1 VKVNSR
7 LGELML
13 LTLLILTGVLLLSV
27 FWEFYLE
34 DILVPQIYEYYHP
47 EPLYERVE
55 FILTAVIFA
64 TIALIIPAIV
74 ALRNIK
80 DADQARAALSS
91 AYDELE
97 QRVQHRTREL
107 VEVNRKLESAV
118 ADRLQSEAALRKS
131 EKELR
136 LLSAHLL
143 TAQENER
150 RRVARDIHDNVSQ
163 TLVAM
168 KFRIEQ
174 ALNESG
180 DKPANPSELSS
191 LIVPVVQGTIEAVR
205 NIYMR
210 LRPSMLDDLGLSATL
225 TWLRRDFQDT
235 HPDID
240 TRIDVAVEDGE
251 IADNQKIVIYRVVQE
266 ALDNVVRHSRAD
278 RARISLK
285 RNNNHVE
292 LTVQDNGTGFRLEE
306 VMSVDDSLRGMGLTG
321 MRERIELIGGTFA
334 ISSEAG
340 EGTRIHASLPLQQ
353 HQAA

>member
-1 VKVNSR
+1 
-7 LGELML
+7 M
-13 LTLLILTGVLLLSV
+13 LLILTGVLLLSL

-34 DILVPQIYEYYHP
+34 DLVVPHIYQYYHP

-55 FILTAVIFA
+55 FIITAMGFS
-64 TIALIIPAIV
+64 TLALVIPAAV

-80 DADQARAALSS
+80 AADQAREALSS
-91 AYDELE
+91 AYDDLE

-107 VEVNRKLESAV
+107 VDVNRKLESAI
-118 ADRLQSEAALRKS
+118 ADRLQSEEALRKS

-136 LLSAHLL
+136 LLSSQLL

-150 RRVARDIHDNVSQ
+150 RRVALDIHDNVSQ

-168 KFRIEQ
+168 KFRIEH
-174 ALNESG
+174 ALNESV
-180 DKPANPSELSS
+180 DNKSTPSELSR
-191 LIVPVVQGTIEAVR
+191 LVVPAVQETIEAVR

-210 LRPSMLDDLGLSATL
+210 LRPSMLDDLGLAATL

-240 TRIDVAVEDGE
+240 TRIDVAVTDSE
-251 IADNQKIVIYRVVQE
+251 ITDNQKIVIYRVVQE
-266 ALDNVVRHSRAD
+266 ALENVARHSKAD
-278 RARISLK
+278 QVRVSLD
-285 RNNNHVE
+285 RNNNSLQ

-321 MRERIELIGGTFA
+321 MRERIELIGGTFTIA
-334 ISSEAG
+334 STAG
-340 EGTRIHASLPLQQ
+340 EGTTIRASLPLQQ
-353 HQAA
+353 RQSA